1 MISEPVDLILT
12 PLFFQS
18 CFLTAY
24 VGPGIAAGV
33 VAVIFGVLFSM
44 LLALFTVLYY
54 PIKRFYRGRKQKQ
67 PETHD
72 ASNEA

>member
-1 MISEPVDLILT
+1 MLSEPVNLILT
-12 PLFFQS
+12 PLFFQF

-54 PIKRFYRGRKQKQ
+54 PIKRIYKRWKKKQ
-67 PETHD
+67 PEAYD
-72 ASNEA
+72 VSSEA